1 MAITGIGIIGC
12 GQHAQQKF
20 IPLAAK
26 YLRHRCRLTALAD
39 PNADV
44 RAQLTAA
51 HPGAMVSDDPAAV
64 ISHPATELVIIA
76 APPAAH
82 HALATAALDAG
93 KHVLL
98 EKPVTAT
105 LAEAD
110 DLVAR
115 AARARGKI
123 MIGHH
128 MRFGRIE
135 GSMLELFRRGVTG
148 APHLVN
154 IVHNYTI
161 ASRAPISGY
170 LQKRASCGGVLYEYF
185 CHEIDFLRLMLESEI
200 ASLYCR
206 LQSRVYEDD
215 TAALTVEMANGV
227 LVNAVY
233 SAATTDHDLIEV
245 YGPLGKLYFDRYRTY
260 HARFEAQAQ
269 LKRRSLRPLG
279 AFVDAAYALQLGRY
293 LNYRNVII
301 AYEHELTYLLDCIA
315 AGRDPRP
322 SPADGRA
329 ALAAVLGAYRS
340 AAEGRAVTGAE
351 LR

>member
-1 MAITGIGIIGC
+1 MKAGVGIIGC

-20 IPLAAK
+20 IPLAVK
-26 YLRHRCRLTALAD
+26 YLRHRCRLVAMAD
-39 PNADV
+39 PDAGV
-44 RAQLTAA
+44 RAQLAAA
-51 HPGAMVSDDPAAV
+51 HPGTLVSDDSDAV
-64 ISHPATELVIIA
+64 IGHPDVALVIIA

-82 HALATAALDAG
+82 FALAAAALQAG
-93 KHVLL
+93 KHILL

-110 DLVAR
+110 ELIAR
-115 AARARGKI
+115 AHKAHGKVLV
-123 MIGHH
+123 GHH

-135 GSMLELFRRGVTG
+135 GSMVEQFRRGVTG
-148 APHLVN
+148 DPHLVN

-170 LQKRASCGGVLYEYF
+170 LQRRATCGGVLYEYF
-185 CHEIDFLRLMLESEI
+185 CHEIDFLRYLLNTEI
-200 ASLYCR
+200 RTLYAK
-206 LQSRVYEDD
+206 LQSRVCEDD

-233 SAATTDHDLIEV
+233 SASTTDHDLVEV
-245 YGPLGKLYFDRYRTY
+245 YGPRGRLYFDRYRTWR
-260 HARFEAQAQ
+260 ARFEAQEQ

-279 AFVDAAYALQLGRY
+279 AFTDALYALHLAKY
-293 LNYRNVII
+293 LDYRNVII
-301 AYEHELTYLLDCIA
+301 AYENELNYLLDCIA
-315 AGRDPRP
+315 ADTAPQP
-322 SPADGRA
+322 SLADGRA

-340 AAEGRAVTGAE
+340 AAENRTVTAEE